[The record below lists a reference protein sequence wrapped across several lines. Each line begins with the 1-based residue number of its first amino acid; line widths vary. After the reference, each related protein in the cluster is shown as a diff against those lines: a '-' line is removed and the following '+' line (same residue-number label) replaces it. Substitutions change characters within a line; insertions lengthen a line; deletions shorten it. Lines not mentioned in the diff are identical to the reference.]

1 MCLDSVKRI
10 NCESDLALAPAH
22 VPMHTS
28 AALCPLNELLL
39 CGRMLRDSTLGDRI
53 TRSVSLGFD
62 DTTHIAG
69 HCSTGC
75 ICLGNRLFV
84 LRRLL
89 FLLFLAS
96 CILHWRIYCVIETYS
111 FQTVVLAWHRF
122 LGLLVGWLFELR
134 GRGVTTVWWWPLV
147 YGAVLLDGHA
157 VLFEQALIFSSFE

>member
-1 MCLDSVKRI
+1 MLFLLLQSFVFHRFDFLIMPELQGFVKCPLIYFWHFAYILSQKYDFGFLQNRALSSCLHHLVRLDSVKRI

-39 CGRMLRDSTLGDRI
+39 CGRMLRDSSLGDRI

-96 CILHWRIYCVIETYS
+96 CILH
-111 FQTVVLAWHRF
+111 
-122 LGLLVGWLFELR
+122 
-134 GRGVTTVWWWPLV
+134 
-147 YGAVLLDGHA
+147 
-157 VLFEQALIFSSFE
+157 